1 MRFLDLSPVGD
12 PRFYAA
18 VLLALGLFAAL
29 SVRNSCAAIRAK
41 ATRAWLTWIAC
52 AAALFGADYAAFRLE
67 APDVLYAATVIPGII
82 ALCVTAMVMTRK
94 WRPEPGD
101 D

>member
-29 SVRNSCAAIRAK
+29 SVRNSPTAVRSK
-41 ATRAWLTWIAC
+41 ATRAWVTWIAC
-52 AAALFGADYAAFRLE
+52 AGALFGADYAAYRLD
-67 APDVLYAATVIPGII
+67 APDVVYAATVIPGII
-82 ALCVTAMVMTRK
+82 ALCVTALVMTRK
-94 WRPEPGD
+94 WRSEPGD